1 MRFLRHHSYPVP
13 PAVLIE
19 HLMQQRC
26 YEMRFHIHPDNP
38 DSRIELWHQG
48 SDGLRIR
55 ILKQVPIQME
65 KLPRLLKPFLTPVMP
80 FYSEFFWPGHQPGL
94 CRTSAKGE
102 YRLWIG
108 KVPLRVD
115 GMLEVRGGGDGSE
128 QTLRAEITSRIPLMG
143 NAMLERALPVV
154 DALLEADHQAV
165 LDYLGQASGS
175 SAVAQEPSLRP

>member
-1 MRFLRHHSYPVP
+1 MRFQRHHRYPVP

-19 HLMQQRC
+19 HLMQPRC

-38 DSRIELWHQG
+38 DSKIELWHQG

-55 ILKQVPIQME
+55 ILKQVPVQIE

-80 FYSEFFWPGHQPGL
+80 FYSEFFWLGHQPGQHSNNA
-94 CRTSAKGE
+94 RGE

-115 GMLEVRGGGDGSE
+115 GMLEVHGSGNESE

-143 NAMLERALPVV
+143 NAMLERALPMVN
-154 DALLEADHQAV
+154 ALLEADHQAV
-165 LDYLGQASGS
+165 LDYLGRTTGG
-175 SAVAQEPSLRP
+175 SAVAQEAPLRP